1 MSKVADGNLHS
12 HPSLLF
18 FYVVAGSGVQMTQT
32 IVPDKY
38 SDEAACLDAGETMK
52 FVSRRD
58 ADGIKIG
65 FVCVKTGTVEDSN

>member
-1 MSKVADGNLHS
+1 METYILI
-12 HPSLLF
+12 LL
-18 FYVVAGSGVQMTQT
+18 FYVVAGTGAQMTQT
-32 IVPDKY
+32 MLPDRY
-38 SDEAACLDAGETMK
+38 PDEAACLDAGESMK